1 MSETPAYMAT
11 FTLLIEGTVC
21 HEYPE
26 GSCLSCGGEVLS
38 IADKAGKPHE
48 ACAHCGLVEY
58 VVFHDDM
65 GNPVQGFMSLAEIK
79 ALPVLEDDPD
89 AEIPF

>member
-11 FTLLIEGTVC
+11 FTLLIEGRVLHDYGDGT
-21 HEYPE
+21 
-26 GSCLSCGGEVLS
+26 CLSCGGNVLA
-38 IADKAGKPHE
+38 IADKQDEPHD
-48 ACAHCGLVEY
+48 ACARCGLVEY

-79 ALPVLEDDPD
+79 VLPVLHDDPD